1 MKEFEM
7 TGRIGKDLRPDDVRI
22 VAARELM
29 LRGNAVINVI
39 DPTKSFQPSFPNAD
53 YTCVIAKRSIDARDD
68 VVYRYKIE
76 VYDNRRESYHP
87 YEIPEYKDVH
97 DAEPVIIVGAGPA
110 GLFAALKLLTLGRK
124 PIILERGKDV
134 HERKFDMAKLSKDG
148 ILNPDSNYCYGEG
161 GAGAFSDGKL
171 YTRSSKRGDIREVL
185 YQFVNFGANRQILV
199 DAHAHIGSDRLPMI
213 VENIRKCI
221 MEHGGEYHFGTK
233 VTDITRKADGTLTVK
248 ALDSQ
253 NPTKAGKPSTV
264 RYSADKVILA
274 TGHSARDIYDMFASK
289 GWTLEAKGFAMGVRV
304 EHSQAAIN
312 EIRYH
317 GQWKP
322 EMPAAEYSFSKQVDG
337 RGVYS
342 FCMCPGGILVPSA
355 TDPETIVMNGMSNS
369 SRSGRFANAGA
380 VVQINPEDVPEEY
393 QKYGAFAGLEWQH
406 SIEHK
411 MWEYVQG
418 KAENPMAAPAQRM
431 KDFCNGVVSADL
443 PETSYKP
450 GVVSA
455 PLHELLP
462 EYIAKRLQV
471 ALKEV
476 FYAGRRVKK
485 LVDVDE
491 SASEDA
497 AKAEAGDSME
507 ASATTETGASEEAVR
522 SVSAKIS
529 ADASATAE
537 AAGQTEQSTPAEAAA
552 NPESSAELSA
562 PAEPE
567 KKEVIE
573 IEYDEKRT
581 MDALLVGVESRTSS
595 PIRIPRNPKTYQADA
610 LPGLYPAGEGAGYSG
625 GIVSSAIDGINC
637 AVAAVTEVVTEEA
650 PEAADETVETAEA
663 VAQDSGQEA
672 AENAEHVA
680 AENAGQASAENS
692 EANDS
697 GDRPRRFDHC
707 DEDRPRRRFDNRP
720 RRFDDRDDD
729 QPRSR
734 FDNRPRRFDDRDD
747 DRPRRRFDD
756 RPRRFDSRS
765 DDRPRRFDDRPR
777 RRFDDRDDR
786 RRFGDR
792 DEHRNADERSD
803 DRPFRPHRRFGDRS
817 EGRPYRSG
825 RRFDDRKGRPDRRS
839 DNRPRR
845 SERRYDSD
853 DELGD

>member
-7 TGRIGKDLRPDDVRI
+7 TGRIGRDLRPDDVRI

-29 LRGNAVINVI
+29 LRGNAIINVI
-39 DPTKSFQPSFPNAD
+39 DPTKSFQPEFPNAD
-53 YTCVIAKRSIDARDD
+53 YTCVISKRSIDARDE

-97 DAEPVIIVGAGPA
+97 EAEPVIIVGAGPA
-110 GLFAALKLLTLGRK
+110 GIFAALKLLTLGRK

-134 HERKFDMAKLSKDG
+134 HERKFDMAKLSKEG
-148 ILNPDSNYCYGEG
+148 VLNPDSNYCYGEG

-185 YQFVNFGANRQILV
+185 CQFVKFGANPQILV
-199 DAHAHIGSDRLPMI
+199 DAHAHIGSDRLPKI
-213 VENIRKCI
+213 VENIRQCI
-221 MEHGGEYHFGTK
+221 VEHGGEYHFGTK
-233 VTDITRKADGTLTVK
+233 VTDMSRKEDGTITVK
-248 ALDSQ
+248 ALDSL
-253 NPTKAGKPSTV
+253 NLTKAGKPSV
-264 RYSADKVILA
+264 VKYCANKVILA

-289 GWTLEAKGFAMGVRV
+289 GWPLEAKGFAMGVRV

-312 EIRYH
+312 DIRYH
-317 GQWKP
+317 GQWKTG
-322 EMPAAEYSFSKQVDG
+322 MPTAEYSFAKQVDG

-462 EYIAKRLQV
+462 EYITGRLQV

-476 FYAGRRVKK
+476 FYAGRRVRKVVAEPGEDAANAASDSASVSEELK
-485 LVDVDE
+485 DDAPTVSE
-491 SASEDA
+491 SSASE
-497 AKAEAGDSME
+497 E
-507 ASATTETGASEEAVR
+507 
-522 SVSAKIS
+522 
-529 ADASATAE
+529 
-537 AAGQTEQSTPAEAAA
+537 
-552 NPESSAELSA
+552 PEV
-562 PAEPE
+562 E

-573 IEYDEKRT
+573 IEYDEKHT
-581 MDALLVGVESRTSS
+581 EDALLVGVESRTSS
-595 PIRIPRNPKTYQADA
+595 PIRIPRNPKSYEADA
-610 LPGLYPAGEGAGYSG
+610 MPGLYPAGEGAGYSG

-637 AVAAVTEVVTEEA
+637 AVAAVTDVVAEETA
-650 PEAADETVETAEA
+650 DTVENSDEAVTTDPAKMADEPAAERET
-663 VAQDSGQEA
+663 QDS
-672 AENAEHVA
+672 
-680 AENAGQASAENS
+680 
-692 EANDS
+692 
-697 GDRPRRFDHC
+697 
-707 DEDRPRRRFDNRP
+707 EDRPRRRFD
-720 RRFDDRDDD
+720 DR
-729 QPRSR
+729 S
-734 FDNRPRRFDDRDD
+734 D

-756 RPRRFDSRS
+756 RS
-765 DDRPRRFDDRPR
+765 DDRPR
-777 RRFDDRDDR
+777 RRFDDRSDDR
-786 RRFGDR
+786 PHRRFD
-792 DEHRNADERSD
+792 DRSD
-803 DRPFRPHRRFGDRS
+803 DRPR
-817 EGRPYRSG
+817 
-825 RRFDDRKGRPDRRS
+825 RRFDDRS
-839 DNRPRR
+839 DDRPRR
-845 SERRYDSD
+845 RFDDRRDDRPFRRGRSSDERPPRFDRHSD
-853 DELGD
+853 DDLGD

>member
-1 MKEFEM
+1 M
-7 TGRIGKDLRPDDVRI
+7 TGRIGRDLRPDDVRI

-29 LRGNAVINVI
+29 LRGNAIINVI
-39 DPTKSFQPSFPNAD
+39 DPTKSFQPEFPNAD
-53 YTCVIAKRSIDARDD
+53 YTCVIAKRSIDARDE

-97 DAEPVIIVGAGPA
+97 EAEPVIIVGAGPA
-110 GLFAALKLLTLGRK
+110 GIFAALKLLTLGRK

-134 HERKFDMAKLSKDG
+134 HERKFDMAKLSKEG
-148 ILNPDSNYCYGEG
+148 VLNPDSNYCYGEG

-185 YQFVNFGANRQILV
+185 CQFVRFGANPQILL
-199 DAHAHIGSDRLPMI
+199 DAHAHIGSDRLPKI
-213 VENIRKCI
+213 VENIRQCI
-221 MEHGGEYHFGTK
+221 VEHGGEYHFGTK
-233 VTDITRKADGTLTVK
+233 VTDMSRKEDGTIIVK
-248 ALDSQ
+248 ALDSL
-253 NPTKAGKPSTV
+253 NLTKAGKPSV
-264 RYSADKVILA
+264 VKYCANKVILA

-289 GWTLEAKGFAMGVRV
+289 GWPLEAKGFAMGVRV

-312 EIRYH
+312 DIRYH
-317 GQWKP
+317 GQWKTG
-322 EMPAAEYSFSKQVDG
+322 MPAAEYSFAKQVDG

-462 EYIAKRLQV
+462 EYITGRLQV

-476 FYAGRRVKK
+476 FYAGRRVRKVVAEPGEDAANAASDSASVSEELK
-485 LVDVDE
+485 DDAPTVSE
-491 SASEDA
+491 SSASE
-497 AKAEAGDSME
+497 E
-507 ASATTETGASEEAVR
+507 
-522 SVSAKIS
+522 
-529 ADASATAE
+529 
-537 AAGQTEQSTPAEAAA
+537 
-552 NPESSAELSA
+552 PEV
-562 PAEPE
+562 E

-573 IEYDEKRT
+573 IEYDEKHT
-581 MDALLVGVESRTSS
+581 EDALLVGVESRTSS
-595 PIRIPRNPKTYQADA
+595 PIRIPRNPKSYEADA
-610 LPGLYPAGEGAGYSG
+610 MPGLYPAGEGAGYSG

-637 AVAAVTEVVTEEA
+637 AVAAVTDVVAEETA
-650 PEAADETVETAEA
+650 DTVEKSDEAVTTDPAKMADEPAAERET
-663 VAQDSGQEA
+663 QDS
-672 AENAEHVA
+672 
-680 AENAGQASAENS
+680 
-692 EANDS
+692 
-697 GDRPRRFDHC
+697 
-707 DEDRPRRRFDNRP
+707 
-720 RRFDDRDDD
+720 
-729 QPRSR
+729 
-734 FDNRPRRFDDRDD
+734 D

-756 RPRRFDSRS
+756 RS
-765 DDRPRRFDDRPR
+765 DDRPR
-777 RRFDDRDDR
+777 RRFDDRSDDRPR
-786 RRFGDR
+786 RRFD
-792 DEHRNADERSD
+792 DRSD
-803 DRPFRPHRRFGDRS
+803 DRPH
-817 EGRPYRSG
+817 
-825 RRFDDRKGRPDRRS
+825 RRFDDRS
-839 DNRPRR
+839 DDRPRR
-845 SERRYDSD
+845 RFDDRSD
-853 DELGD
+853 DRPRRRFDDRSDDRPRRRFDDRRDDRPFRRGRSSDERLPRSGRNSDEDLGD

>member
-39 DPTKSFQPSFPNAD
+39 DPTQSYQPSFPNAD

-110 GLFAALKLLTLGRK
+110 GLFAALKLLTLGRR

-148 ILNPDSNYCYGEG
+148 VLNPDSNYCYGEG

-221 MEHGGEYHFGTK
+221 VDHGGEYHFGTK

-264 RYSADKVILA
+264 RYSANKVILA

-289 GWTLEAKGFAMGVRV
+289 GWALEAKGFAMGVRV

-317 GQWKP
+317 GQWRP

-462 EYIAKRLQV
+462 EYITKRLQV

-485 LVDVDE
+485 MVDVE
-491 SASEDA
+491 AAPEDA
-497 AKAEAGDSME
+497 AKAEASGE
-507 ASATTETGASEEAVR
+507 AIVSDVAGVSGEDVRSDETVASEEAVR
-522 SVSAKIS
+522 S
-529 ADASATAE
+529 ADEKSSAT
-537 AAGQTEQSTPAEAAA
+537 AEAAA

-581 MDALLVGVESRTSS
+581 VDALLVGVESRTSS

-637 AVAAVTEVVTEEA
+637 AVAAVTEVVAEEA
-650 PEAADETVETAEA
+650 PEAADETLKTAEA

-680 AENAGQASAENS
+680 AENAGQESAENPG
-692 EANDS
+692 ANDS
-697 GDRPRRFDHC
+697 EGRTRRFDDR
-707 DEDRPRRRFDNRP
+707 DEKRPRRRFD
-720 RRFDDRDDD
+720 D
-729 QPRSR
+729 
-734 FDNRPRRFDDRDD
+734 RPRRFDDRDD

-756 RPRRFDSRS
+756 RPRRFDSRPDDRPHRRF
-765 DDRPRRFDDRPR
+765 DDRPRHFDDRPR
-777 RRFDDRDDR
+777 RRFDERDDR

-792 DEHRNADERSD
+792 DERRNADERSD
-803 DRPFRPHRRFGDRS
+803 DRPFRPRRRFGDRS

-825 RRFDDRKGRPDRRS
+825 RGFDDRKGRPDRRS
-839 DNRPRR
+839 DDRPSRPYR
-845 SERRYDSD
+845 HHDSD

>member
-1 MKEFEM
+1 M
-7 TGRIGKDLRPDDVRI
+7 TGRIGRDLRPDDVRI

-29 LRGNAVINVI
+29 LRGNAIINVI
-39 DPTKSFQPSFPNAD
+39 DPTKSFQPEFPNAD
-53 YTCVIAKRSIDARDD
+53 YTCVISKRSIDARDE

-97 DAEPVIIVGAGPA
+97 EAEPVIIVGAGPA
-110 GLFAALKLLTLGRK
+110 GIFAALKLLTLGRK

-134 HERKFDMAKLSKDG
+134 HERKFDMAKLSKEG
-148 ILNPDSNYCYGEG
+148 VLNPDSNYCYGEG

-185 YQFVNFGANRQILV
+185 CQLVRFGANPQILL
-199 DAHAHIGSDRLPMI
+199 DAHAHIGSDRLPKI
-213 VENIRKCI
+213 VENIRQCI
-221 MEHGGEYHFGTK
+221 VEHGGEYHFGTK
-233 VTDITRKADGTLTVK
+233 VTDMSRKEDGTITVK
-248 ALDSQ
+248 ALDSL
-253 NPTKAGKPSTV
+253 NLTKAGKPSV
-264 RYSADKVILA
+264 VKYCANKVILA

-289 GWTLEAKGFAMGVRV
+289 GWPLEAKGFAMGVRV

-312 EIRYH
+312 DIRYH
-317 GQWKP
+317 GQWKTG
-322 EMPAAEYSFSKQVDG
+322 MPAAEYSFAKQVDG

-462 EYIAKRLQV
+462 EYITGRLQV

-476 FYAGRRVKK
+476 FYAGRRVRKVVAEPGEDAANAASDSASVSEELK
-485 LVDVDE
+485 DDAPTVSE
-491 SASEDA
+491 SSASE
-497 AKAEAGDSME
+497 E
-507 ASATTETGASEEAVR
+507 
-522 SVSAKIS
+522 
-529 ADASATAE
+529 
-537 AAGQTEQSTPAEAAA
+537 
-552 NPESSAELSA
+552 PEV
-562 PAEPE
+562 E

-573 IEYDEKRT
+573 IEYDEKHT
-581 MDALLVGVESRTSS
+581 EDALLVGVESRTSS
-595 PIRIPRNPKTYQADA
+595 PIRIPRNPKSYEADA
-610 LPGLYPAGEGAGYSG
+610 MPGLYPAGEGAGYSG

-637 AVAAVTEVVTEEA
+637 AVAAVTDVVAEETA
-650 PEAADETVETAEA
+650 DTVEKSDEAVTTDPAKMADEPAAERET
-663 VAQDSGQEA
+663 QDS
-672 AENAEHVA
+672 
-680 AENAGQASAENS
+680 
-692 EANDS
+692 
-697 GDRPRRFDHC
+697 
-707 DEDRPRRRFDNRP
+707 EDRPRRRFDDRSDDRP
-720 RRFDDRDDD
+720 RRGFDDR
-729 QPRSR
+729 S
-734 FDNRPRRFDDRDD
+734 D

-756 RPRRFDSRS
+756 RL
-765 DDRPRRFDDRPR
+765 DDRPRRRFDDRFDDRPR
-777 RRFDDRDDR
+777 RRFDDRSDDRPR
-786 RRFGDR
+786 RRFD
-792 DEHRNADERSD
+792 DRSD
-803 DRPFRPHRRFGDRS
+803 DRPR
-817 EGRPYRSG
+817 
-825 RRFDDRKGRPDRRS
+825 RRFDDRS
-839 DNRPRR
+839 DDRPRR
-845 SERRYDSD
+845 RFDDRRDDRPFRRGRSSDERPPRFDRHSD
-853 DELGD
+853 DDLGD

>member
-1 MKEFEM
+1 M
-7 TGRIGKDLRPDDVRI
+7 TGRIGRDLRPDDVRI

-29 LRGNAVINVI
+29 LRGNAIINVI
-39 DPTKSFQPSFPNAD
+39 DPTKSFQPEFPNAD
-53 YTCVIAKRSIDARDD
+53 YTCVIAKRSIDARDE

-97 DAEPVIIVGAGPA
+97 EAEPVIIVGAGPA
-110 GLFAALKLLTLGRK
+110 GIFAALKLLTLGRK

-134 HERKFDMAKLSKDG
+134 HERKFDMAKLSKEG
-148 ILNPDSNYCYGEG
+148 VLNPDSNYCYGEG

-185 YQFVNFGANRQILV
+185 CQLVRFGANPQILV
-199 DAHAHIGSDRLPMI
+199 DAHAHIGSDRLPKI
-213 VENIRKCI
+213 VENIRQCI
-221 MEHGGEYHFGTK
+221 VEHGGEYHFGTK
-233 VTDITRKADGTLTVK
+233 VTDMSRKEDGTITVK
-248 ALDSQ
+248 ALDSL
-253 NPTKAGKPSTV
+253 NLTKAGKPSV
-264 RYSADKVILA
+264 VKYCANKVILA

-289 GWTLEAKGFAMGVRV
+289 GWSLEAKGFAMGVRV

-312 EIRYH
+312 DIRYH
-317 GQWKP
+317 GQWKTG
-322 EMPAAEYSFSKQVDG
+322 MPAAEYSFAKQVDG

-462 EYIAKRLQV
+462 EYITGRLQV

-476 FYAGRRVKK
+476 FYAGRRVRKVVAEPGEDAANAASDSASVSEELK
-485 LVDVDE
+485 DDAPTVSE
-491 SASEDA
+491 SSASE
-497 AKAEAGDSME
+497 E
-507 ASATTETGASEEAVR
+507 
-522 SVSAKIS
+522 
-529 ADASATAE
+529 
-537 AAGQTEQSTPAEAAA
+537 
-552 NPESSAELSA
+552 PEV
-562 PAEPE
+562 E

-573 IEYDEKRT
+573 IEYDEKHT
-581 MDALLVGVESRTSS
+581 EDALLVGVESRTSS
-595 PIRIPRNPKTYQADA
+595 PIRIPRNPKSYEADA
-610 LPGLYPAGEGAGYSG
+610 MPGLYPAGEGAGYSG

-637 AVAAVTEVVTEEA
+637 AVAAVTDVVAEETA
-650 PEAADETVETAEA
+650 DTVENSDEAVTTDPAKMADEPAAERET
-663 VAQDSGQEA
+663 QDS
-672 AENAEHVA
+672 
-680 AENAGQASAENS
+680 
-692 EANDS
+692 
-697 GDRPRRFDHC
+697 
-707 DEDRPRRRFDNRP
+707 
-720 RRFDDRDDD
+720 
-729 QPRSR
+729 
-734 FDNRPRRFDDRDD
+734 D

-756 RPRRFDSRS
+756 RS
-765 DDRPRRFDDRPR
+765 DDRPR
-777 RRFDDRDDR
+777 RRFDDRSDDR
-786 RRFGDR
+786 PHRRFD
-792 DEHRNADERSD
+792 DRSD
-803 DRPFRPHRRFGDRS
+803 DRPR
-817 EGRPYRSG
+817 
-825 RRFDDRKGRPDRRS
+825 RRFDDRRDDRPFRRGRSSDERPPRFDRH
-839 DNRPRR
+839 
-845 SERRYDSD
+845 SD
-853 DELGD
+853 DDLGD